1 MIRNYVK
8 IGWRNIVKN
17 KTYSFINIGGLAI
30 GLAVAMLI
38 GLWVYD
44 ETTFNTRFENYDKI
58 GQVLQNKTFDG
69 ETRTRYTQPYPLAN
83 ELRTSYADDFEYVVM
98 ASFPGD
104 NVLSVNDTDLS
115 RMGVFMEKDAL
126 RMFSLEMLKGNQSAL
141 DNPNSVV
148 LSESTAKEL
157 FGDENPLGKT
167 LKINNKDNATVSG
180 VFKDIPRD
188 SNVFDAIP
196 DEAGYQQLDFIA
208 PWDHY
213 VSANEWV
220 RIARDRNLWDN
231 NSYQVYV
238 QLKDEASF
246 ATVNAKISKAM
257 YRHVPEGTKRSNP
270 EVFVHP
276 MKEWHLKSSF
286 ENGQSIGGAIKYVRM
301 FGIIGIFVLMLA
313 CVNFMNLATARAQ
326 KRAKEVGIRKTVG
339 SDQYRLIFQF
349 MFESLLV
356 TFFAFTIAC
365 GLVVFCLPL
374 FNELAGKQMEFPYTN
389 LRFWLVSLG
398 LVLIT
403 SFLAGSY
410 PALYLSSFRPLKA
423 LKGTMQSGKPQ
434 VFLRSAL
441 VVFQFTVSI
450 VLIVG
455 TIIVNQQI
463 QHTKDRSTGYDS
475 DQLLMIP
482 KNTEDYEGKYNLM
495 RESLI
500 NTGVVTE
507 ITESSSP
514 LTDVWNSNG
523 GFEWSGKDPN
533 LITNIVT
540 FYVSHDFGKAVSW
553 NIVEGRDFSRDF
565 ASDSTAYILNQA
577 AVDYMGFDQPVG
589 ETIRWTNG
597 EHKVI
602 GVVENLLT
610 ESPFEPVKPAIYMVD
625 YTNSNWIAV
634 KLAPFQNIT
643 ESIAKVEAVFEKI
656 APNVPFEYAFVD
668 ENFGRKFVSEERLRK
683 LSGIFSVLTIIISCL
698 GLFGLASFIAEK
710 RTKEIGI
717 RKVLGASITNLFKM
731 LSGDFTLLVLLSG
744 LVAIPMAYYLMSR
757 WLESYTYRIDMP
769 WWVFG
774 IAIVGVL
781 LIALFSVSFQIAKV
795 SRQNPIHSLRVE

>member
-8 IGWRNIVKN
+8 IGWRNMIKN

-126 RMFSLEMLKGNQSAL
+126 RMFSLQMLKGNQSAL

-246 ATVNAKISKAM
+246 AAVNAKINKAM

-349 MFESLLV
+349 M
-356 TFFAFTIAC
+356 
-365 GLVVFCLPL
+365 
-374 FNELAGKQMEFPYTN
+374 
-389 LRFWLVSLG
+389 
-398 LVLIT
+398 
-403 SFLAGSY
+403 
-410 PALYLSSFRPLKA
+410 
-423 LKGTMQSGKPQ
+423 
-434 VFLRSAL
+434 
-441 VVFQFTVSI
+441 
-450 VLIVG
+450 
-455 TIIVNQQI
+455 
-463 QHTKDRSTGYDS
+463 
-475 DQLLMIP
+475 
-482 KNTEDYEGKYNLM
+482 
-495 RESLI
+495 
-500 NTGVVTE
+500 
-507 ITESSSP
+507 
-514 LTDVWNSNG
+514 
-523 GFEWSGKDPN
+523 
-533 LITNIVT
+533 
-540 FYVSHDFGKAVSW
+540 
-553 NIVEGRDFSRDF
+553 
-565 ASDSTAYILNQA
+565 
-577 AVDYMGFDQPVG
+577 
-589 ETIRWTNG
+589 
-597 EHKVI
+597 
-602 GVVENLLT
+602 
-610 ESPFEPVKPAIYMVD
+610 
-625 YTNSNWIAV
+625 
-634 KLAPFQNIT
+634 
-643 ESIAKVEAVFEKI
+643 
-656 APNVPFEYAFVD
+656 
-668 ENFGRKFVSEERLRK
+668 
-683 LSGIFSVLTIIISCL
+683 
-698 GLFGLASFIAEK
+698 
-710 RTKEIGI
+710 
-717 RKVLGASITNLFKM
+717 
-731 LSGDFTLLVLLSG
+731 
-744 LVAIPMAYYLMSR
+744 
-757 WLESYTYRIDMP
+757 
-769 WWVFG
+769 
-774 IAIVGVL
+774 
-781 LIALFSVSFQIAKV
+781 
-795 SRQNPIHSLRVE
+795 